1 MTCVLQSTQ
10 RPVHR
15 DPQLISHLLHE
26 ALGAHCITHEQV
38 QGEASWGVHHIEL
51 ALQTPGLLS

>member
-15 DPQLISHLLHE
+15 DPQPISHLLHE
-26 ALGAHCITHEQV
+26 MLGAHCITHEQV
-38 QGEASWGVHHIEL
+38 QGEASWRVYHMEL
-51 ALQTPGLLS
+51 PLQVLGLLS